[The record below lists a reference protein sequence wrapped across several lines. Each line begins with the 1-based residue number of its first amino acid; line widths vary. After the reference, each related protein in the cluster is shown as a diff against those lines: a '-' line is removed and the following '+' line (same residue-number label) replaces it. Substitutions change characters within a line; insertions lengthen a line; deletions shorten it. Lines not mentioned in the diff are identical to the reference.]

1 MNKNT
6 IRWAY
11 HPLNPIMAEAFQRI
25 AFTFGYK
32 WPTGD
37 GTNAQDVRF
46 TTATFLV
53 VDPDRKE
60 LTYTNSPN
68 LENSVPGV
76 KKVIFD
82 LGSVLEQFTNPP
94 MEVVRLGS
102 QIQIFKDGS
111 VQITGGKIS
120 SSVVEQMI
128 EERKK
133 LTGVKEP
140 NRKLPLV
147 QFLYTSQN
155 QGRKIR
161 NVLVVEYENGY
172 LRGLDKDDDYKFKL
186 YKLEKITGSVTF
198 NGFETEPS

>member
-1 MNKNT
+1 MDTKSN
-6 IRWAY
+6 RWAF
-11 HPLNPIMAEAFQRI
+11 HPLNPTIAEVFQRL
-25 AFTFGYK
+25 AFSFGYK
-32 WPTGD
+32 WPSVVGTTG
-37 GTNAQDVRF
+37 QEVRF

-60 LTYTNSPN
+60 LTYTNSPT
-68 LENSVPGV
+68 LENSVTGV

-82 LGSVLEQFTNPP
+82 VASALEQFTNPP

-102 QIQIFKDGS
+102 QIEIFKDGS
-111 VQITGGKIS
+111 VQVTGCKIS

-161 NVLVVEYENGY
+161 NVLVVEYEYGY
-172 LRGLDKDDDYKFKL
+172 LRGYDKDDDYKFKL
-186 YKLEKITGSVTF
+186 YKIDKIKGSVTF
-198 NGFETEPS
+198 NGFETEPN